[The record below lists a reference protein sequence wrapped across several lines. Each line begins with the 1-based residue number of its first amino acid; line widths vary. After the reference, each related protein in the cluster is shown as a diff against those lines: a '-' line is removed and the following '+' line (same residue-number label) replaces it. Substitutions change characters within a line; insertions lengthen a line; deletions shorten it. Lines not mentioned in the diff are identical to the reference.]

1 MQALRALADNSQLHK
16 KHSKEIFYLI
26 FSKAHIYQAIPVMH
40 NSPLALT
47 TNENLSKASNTLIQI
62 DK

>member
-26 FSKAHIYQAIPVMH
+26 FLKHIYQAIPVMY
-40 NSPLALT
+40 NSPPALT
-47 TNENLSKASNTLIQI
+47 TNENLSKVI
-62 DK
+62 

>member
-26 FSKAHIYQAIPVMH
+26 SLKHIFQAIPVMH

-47 TNENLSKASNTLIQI
+47 TNENLSKAI
-62 DK
+62 

>member
-16 KHSKEIFYLI
+16 KHSKEYFTWFFL
-26 FSKAHIYQAIPVMH
+26 KHIYQAIPVMQ

-47 TNENLSKASNTLIQI
+47 TNENLSKAI
-62 DK
+62 